1 MMNKVTFYSKVP
13 NYKVLLQKIL
23 EYSPLIWDSKDGK
36 PEEASLKDAEVLLL
50 LFLLDSLDDTLLLLH
65 CVVEGVSGIF
75 ASFHA
80 SSMDSGVNCIGVLFT
95 SGSLSLI
102 NVLSS
107 ILFPRN
113 SWSCGEIVNLD
124 AAADVLR
131 RLGEGR

>member
-13 NYKVLLQKIL
+13 NKFYNKKIL

-65 CVVEGVSGIF
+65 CVVEVVSGIF

-113 SWSCGEIVNLD
+113 SWSWGEIVNLD